1 MDITKALEFGWPGK
15 QWSVSD
21 TYKSLVCYDFE
32 KPTEEEIASAWDSYV
47 LTKQKTEKRLAL
59 ISQLDDTLLRIK
71 RAELEPG
78 QHPSGVTYLE
88 FYTAQYRELRAELK
102 SL

>member
-59 ISQLDDTLLRIK
+59 ISQLDDTYKLIQ
-71 RAELEPG
+71 RAELDPGEKEPG
-78 QHPSGVTYLE
+78 LTWLE
-88 FYTAQYRELRAELK
+88 FRTARAKELLAELK